1 MKDKEYIPYTDKCF
15 ACGENNPDGIRL
27 RMYRSGERV
36 RAEAKIE
43 ERFNGYE
50 RVAHGGVVCALLDE
64 AMIWAA
70 VVFGSRRT
78 MYVTVEITI
87 SYLAPVPTKEE
98 ISVEGWITRDRGR
111 VVECESVVTCKS
123 KPLARGRGKF
133 IDMGSDK
140 LREAKPGIKFDRA
153 PSFKD
158 FFLTRES

>member
-1 MKDKEYIPYTDKCF
+1 
-15 ACGENNPDGIRL
+15 
-27 RMYRSGERV
+27 
-36 RAEAKIE
+36 
-43 ERFNGYE
+43 
-50 RVAHGGVVCALLDE
+50 
-64 AMIWAA
+64 
-70 VVFGSRRT
+70 
-78 MYVTVEITI
+78 VEITI